1 MSDGRVSYAHPP
13 MNRRARLTS
22 LPALAALAVLPFA
35 ATADAKP
42 TLKLGKAKIVRG
54 EKYIT
59 DDALLDTVAPQPAD
73 AGRGGITDVN
83 GLRISGCQDTPGGV
97 EKGWV
102 GKKLDA
108 GAGLSLEVTTV
119 EDAGTSKRGLPGAKC
134 GFKVVDTADST
145 KYAVLPAAAVPP
157 FTAPTALLRDGDMVY
172 MNLNVNGYAK
182 EFPQGGNLVVALH
195 MVNHD
200 EMWRTGKFTSNAAM
214 MLYGDVLITGYGF
227 TKEKAAINVIDTA
240 TGAVI
245 QKVVL
250 PKSPS
255 EIRRK
260 DSKLF
265 VRIYDGYA
273 VLPITG
279 AK

>member
-1 MSDGRVSYAHPP
+1 MLTP
-13 MNRRARLTS
+13 MNRSALLTS
-22 LPALAALAVLPFA
+22 LACVAFA

-54 EKYIT
+54 AKYIT
-59 DDALLDTVAPQPAD
+59 DDAILDKVAPEPAD
-73 AGRGGITDVN
+73 TGKGGITDAS
-83 GLRISGCQDTPGGV
+83 GLTIRACQDTPGGP

-102 GKKLDA
+102 GRTLDA

-119 EDAGTSKRGLPGAKC
+119 EDAGTSKRGWPGAKC
-134 GFKVVDTADST
+134 GFKVVDTADKT
-145 KYAVLPAAAVPP
+145 KYAVLPADSVPP
-157 FTAPTALLRDGDMVY
+157 FTSPTALLRDGDMVY
-172 MNLNVNGYAK
+172 LNLNVNGYAK
-182 EFPQGGNLVVALH
+182 EFPQGGNFVVALH

-227 TKEKAAINVIDTA
+227 TKEKAALNVIDTA
-240 TGAVI
+240 TGTVI

-260 DSKLF
+260 DDKLF